1 MASYNYTFA
10 SGDTVTPT
18 KLNSARTVSEIVNA
32 DVSATAAIAGT
43 KIAPNF
49 GSQNVVTTGNVGI
62 GTTSPSCVIDAR
74 GGTAAGSNTL
84 LAIGVADGALGREA
98 SIDFGATFSSG
109 WPGADVSK
117 RYSGRISYGSTGGVG
132 SRDLALKF
140 FTADKAAGL
149 DTPTERMRIDANGD
163 VGIGTTSPARKFHTV
178 VVAAPAAAQS
188 SKVGLLIQNGDGT
201 GTSGSP
207 NSAIIQFAFDP
218 ANPRA
223 YIEAGTFG
231 HDFLAFGY
239 GTTERMRIDG
249 SGNVGIGTTTPLT
262 RLSATG
268 DSEPYAGSGTD
279 GIFQITTGT
288 GANTDEKLMFGVSG
302 SDYSWIQA
310 AKPGTS
316 VRPLVLGPGFGSNL
330 GIGTTNQ
337 FGSGGGVIGIGN
349 CSTAPSTNPSGGGVL
364 YVESGALKYR
374 GSSGTVTTIANA

>member
-1 MASYNYTFA
+1 MASYNYTFT

-32 DVSATAAIAGT
+32 DIASGAAILGT

-149 DTPTERMRIDANGD
+149 DTPTERMRIDASGN
-163 VGIGTTSPARKFHTV
+163 VGIGTTSPSQKLHVLTGAN
-178 VVAAPAAAQS
+178 QY
-188 SKVGLLIQNGDGT
+188 GLFVSDGT
-201 GTSGSP
+201 REGGLIPSSSTGGLILYNGVAQP
-207 NSAIIQFAFDP
+207 IGIWTNNA
-218 ANPRA
+218 
-223 YIEAGTFG
+223 
-231 HDFLAFGY
+231 
-239 GTTERMRIDG
+239 ERMRIDA

-268 DSEPYAGSGTD
+268 DSEPYTGSGTD

-302 SDYSWIQA
+302 GDYSWIQA